1 MEIDSMT
8 NPSLM
13 VPTDSIPAYCQRNGI
28 RRLSLFGSALRQD
41 FRADSD
47 VDLLVDFQPDAGVG
61 FLALA
66 RMQRELSDLFHRKV
80 DLVPRSGLKTPI
92 RGSVLNDAEDLYA
105 E

>member
-41 FRADSD
+41 FRPDSD
-47 VDLLVDFQPDAGVG
+47 VDLLVDFQPDTGVG

-80 DLVPRSGLKTPI
+80 DWVPRSGLKTQI